1 VLDGRGPWIL
11 TLLIAVVALARP
23 LAQLL
28 PRLAAPP
35 AGAGRGWRTLWIP
48 LVLPPIITPLLL
60 RLLPTHFLPVLVG
73 DYLSVHFAAYGIAT
87 LLCLRLTRPPSGGP
101 RSGMAAAGG
110 GSARASLAWVVLA
123 VIAVLAYAA
132 IAVGWSIDAFVTSF
146 FPVLQRLLLIL
157 AMLLGTLLFFLSDE
171 WLTRGV
177 GAARGAYA
185 VSKILFVIS
194 LAAAVALDPYRLF
207 FLIIIVPVIVPFLA
221 VFGLWS
227 GWIYRR
233 TGQPL
238 VAGIVNALIFAWA
251 IGSTFPLVA
260 G

>member
-1 VLDGRGPWIL
+1 
-11 TLLIAVVALARP
+11 
-23 LAQLL
+23 
-28 PRLAAPP
+28 
-35 AGAGRGWRTLWIP
+35 
-48 LVLPPIITPLLL
+48 
-60 RLLPTHFLPVLVG
+60 
-73 DYLSVHFAAYGIAT
+73 
-87 LLCLRLTRPPSGGP
+87 
-101 RSGMAAAGG
+101 
-110 GSARASLAWVVLA
+110 VVLA
-123 VIAVLAYAA
+123 IVAVLAYAA

-185 VSKILFVIS
+185 VSKILFVMS
-194 LAAAVALDPYRLF
+194 LTAAVALDPYRLF